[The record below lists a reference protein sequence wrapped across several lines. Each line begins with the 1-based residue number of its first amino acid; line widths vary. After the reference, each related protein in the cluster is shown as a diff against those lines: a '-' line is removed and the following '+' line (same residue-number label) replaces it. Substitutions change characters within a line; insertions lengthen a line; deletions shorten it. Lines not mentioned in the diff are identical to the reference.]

1 MTDAQAWLT
10 PYITRPSL
18 NEPTRPY
25 GPTETL
31 HMGQVD
37 DTGRIVSNNGARI
50 PSGRVWIEPANLAAA
65 QYYGWSRVG
74 GYTALCDG
82 TIVVRVVR

>member
-18 NEPTRPY
+18 SEPTRPY

-31 HMGQVD
+31 HAGQVD
-37 DTGRIVSNNGARI
+37 DMGRIVGNAGERIGAGRI
-50 PSGRVWIEPANLAAA
+50 WIAHANLAAA
-65 QYYGWSRVG
+65 RYYGWAHAGS
-74 GYTALCDG
+74 YATLCDG
-82 TIVVRVVR
+82 TTVVLVVR